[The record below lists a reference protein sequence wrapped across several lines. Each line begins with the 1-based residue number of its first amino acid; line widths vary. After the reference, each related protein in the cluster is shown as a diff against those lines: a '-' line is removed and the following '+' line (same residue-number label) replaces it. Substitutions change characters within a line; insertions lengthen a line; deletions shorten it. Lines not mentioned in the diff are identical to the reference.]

1 MCFFLNSH
9 RWPLPPHLPYQRW
22 AHMGECGFWEDA
34 KVLSQ
39 CNALMAFYL
48 PSSVPNLQPG
58 FGAEYILLPASR
70 AGISTTTLWP
80 LWHRWHSK
88 QREVQRM
95 CEAEIRKLGDTI
107 TLLLSLNRNS
117 NWQTLAVCSNHRDG
131 DLIRSSAGVQLLL
144 TRPERKKIVPCT
156 NLLFTVSC
164 LCFCFRQRKGRQDGC
179 QCLSLQTNTSVIL

>member
-1 MCFFLNSH
+1 ME
-9 RWPLPPHLPYQRW
+9 
-22 AHMGECGFWEDA
+22 ECGFWEDA

-117 NWQTLAVCSNHRDG
+117 N
-131 DLIRSSAGVQLLL
+131 
-144 TRPERKKIVPCT
+144 
-156 NLLFTVSC
+156 
-164 LCFCFRQRKGRQDGC
+164 
-179 QCLSLQTNTSVIL
+179 